1 MKIILWILRI
11 VPALILLQ
19 TAIFY
24 KFPGHPESI
33 ELFTK
38 VSNYFNGAFSE
49 SIIRYGSG
57 ILEVI
62 ASVLILVPSTS
73 KYGAFL
79 IVGIMAAAILG
90 HVLVLG
96 YDKVF
101 VMALITFACSA
112 GYLVLRKK

>member
-1 MKIILWILRI
+1 MKILLWILRI
-11 VPALILLQ
+11 IPAFILLQ

-38 VSNYFNGAFSE
+38 VSNYFNGAVSE
-49 SIIRYGSG
+49 SILRYGTG

-62 ASVLILVPSTS
+62 ASILILLPKTS
-73 KYGAFL
+73 KYGALL
-79 IVGIMAAAILG
+79 IIGIMLGAIMG

-101 VMALITFACSA
+101 VMALVTLASSVA
-112 GYLVLRKK
+112 YLVITRK